1 MFTPARTKTIVSFF
15 LACLLLLTLSGCSS
29 TYVDTLGPIVD
40 EFNTSVDKIDTQ
52 MSILIADNAMFEDAA
67 WQSETSAALSNWK
80 GTAEALTNL
89 PEPEEEYMQ
98 LNALI
103 QEMASQAILAA
114 DAYKAAIDAGD
125 IQLMNDGG
133 PYMDR
138 VNELLPQINA
148 EINRLN
154 Q

>member
-1 MFTPARTKTIVSFF
+1 MFPSVRTKTIVSLF
-15 LACLLLLTLSGCSS
+15 LASLLLLTLSGCSS
-29 TYVDTLGPIVD
+29 AYVDAIGPVID
-40 EFNTSVDKIDTQ
+40 EFNASVDKIDVQ
-52 MSILIADNAMFEDAA
+52 MSILIADNAMFDDAA
-67 WQSETSAALSNWK
+67 WRSETSTALSNWK

-89 PEPEEEYMQ
+89 PEPEEEYAQ

-114 DAYKAAIDAGD
+114 DAYNAAIDAGD